1 MRELV
6 VISGKGGTGK
16 TSLMAAF
23 AHLAEAKVLCD
34 LDVDAPDLHLIAEP
48 AIQRRG
54 PFLSGH
60 VAEIDPAACTGCGTC
75 LEVCAYGAIQARGAS
90 FAVDRGRCEGCKVC
104 VAFCPGHAIDFP
116 ERLCG
121 TWYQSE
127 TRFGPMIHAQL
138 DPGQENSG
146 KLVAL
151 LKSQARKHADQ
162 LGLDLILSDGA
173 PGVGCPVISS
183 LSQASLAL
191 LVTEPTPSGLHD
203 LERVSGLCRH
213 FRIRSAAVI
222 NKADL
227 SRPHQAAIHQLCLER
242 SIPVVGHLPYDRVVT
257 EAMVRGQ
264 AVTEGAATPF
274 GAQVRQVWAE
284 LLPLLA
290 VSSSSS
296 TQENPS

>member
-16 TSLMAAF
+16 TSLTAAF
-23 AHLAEAKVLCD
+23 AHLAEGKVLCD

-48 AIQRRG
+48 AVQRSG

-60 VAEIDPAACTGCGTC
+60 VADIDPAACTGCGTC
-75 LEVCAYGAIQARGAS
+75 AEVCAYGAIRQEDGR
-90 FAVDRGRCEGCKVC
+90 FEVERGRCEGCKAC

-121 TWYQSE
+121 TWYESA
-127 TRFGPMIHAQL
+127 TRFGPMVHAQL

-146 KLVAL
+146 KMVAL
-151 LKSQARKHADQ
+151 LKGKARQRADQ
-162 LGLDLILSDGA
+162 LGLELILSDGA
-173 PGVGCPVISS
+173 PGIGCPVISS
-183 LSQASLAL
+183 LSQANLVL

-203 LERVSGLCRH
+203 LERVAELCRH
-213 FRIRSAAVI
+213 FRLRSAVVI

-227 SRPHQAAIHQLCLER
+227 SQPYRTAIHELCLGR
-242 SIPVVGHLPYDRVVT
+242 SIPVMGHLPYDPAVT
-257 EAMVRGQ
+257 QAMVRGQ

-274 GAQVRQVWAE
+274 GTQVRQVWAE
-284 LLPLLA
+284 LQSLLEAPSPLI
-290 VSSSSS
+290 S
-296 TQENPS
+296 QEHPS

>member
-23 AHLAEAKVLCD
+23 AHLAQGKVLCD
-34 LDVDAPDLHLIAEP
+34 LDVDAPDLHLVAQP
-48 AIQRRG
+48 AIQRSG

-75 LEVCAYGAIQARGAS
+75 ADVCAYGAIRPEGGT
-90 FAVDRGRCEGCKVC
+90 FAVERGRCEGCKVC
-104 VAFCPGHAIDFP
+104 VAFCPGQAIGFP

-121 TWYQSE
+121 TWYDSE
-127 TRFGPMIHAQL
+127 TRFGPMVHAQL

-151 LKSQARKHADQ
+151 LKSQARKRAGQ
-162 LGLDLILSDGA
+162 SGLELILSDGA
-173 PGVGCPVISS
+173 PGIGCPVIGS
-183 LSQASLAL
+183 LSQATLVL

-203 LERVSGLCRH
+203 LERVAELCRH
-213 FRIRSAAVI
+213 FRLRSAAVI

-227 SRPHQAAIHQLCLER
+227 SRTYQAAIHELCRAR
-242 SIPVVGHLPYDRVVT
+242 SIPVVGHLPYDRAVT
-257 EAMVRGQ
+257 DAMVRGQ